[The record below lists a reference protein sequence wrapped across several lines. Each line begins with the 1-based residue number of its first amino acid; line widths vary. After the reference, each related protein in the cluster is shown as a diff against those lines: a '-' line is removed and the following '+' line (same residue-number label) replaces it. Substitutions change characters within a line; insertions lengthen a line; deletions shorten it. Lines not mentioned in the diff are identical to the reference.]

1 MGEKI
6 QALLYSIGITGNY
19 IGFYQAASAI
29 EIVPVSSLTMI
40 VMESVI
46 SLMPTAAR
54 CLAPLL
60 MVTKGLYLEVA
71 EQYGTDWKTV
81 ERNIRTVIS
90 VTWNCS
96 RRKLEMIT
104 GHPLSKKP
112 TPAQFIAILS
122 RYLQDPDSNGMERP
136 GPHEVSLSAVS
147 ADSL

>member
-19 IGFYQAASAI
+19 IGFHQAASAI
-29 EIVPVSSLTMI
+29 EIAIEDPQS
-40 VMESVI
+40 
-46 SLMPTAAR
+46 
-54 CLAPLL
+54 LL

-96 RRKLEMIT
+96 RRKLEMIA
-104 GHPLSKKP
+104 GHALSKKP

-122 RYLQDPDSNGMERP
+122 RYLQDPDSNGTEKPEAR
-136 GPHEVSLSAVS
+136 EVSLSAVS
-147 ADSL
+147 ADRL